1 MGSSNRRI
9 LASESNQ
16 SSSLNSS
23 HCMLGKVHDTFCN
36 GEVSSGHGEDQSFLI
51 LYTTA
56 DKKNQSD
63 TSVVT
68 ARKTKKL
75 VPMVAAS

>member
-23 HCMLGKVHDTFCN
+23 HCMLGKVYDIFCN
-36 GEVSSGHGEDQSFLI
+36 GEAPSGHGEE
-51 LYTTA
+51 
-56 DKKNQSD
+56 
-63 TSVVT
+63 
-68 ARKTKKL
+68 
-75 VPMVAAS
+75 